1 MALSRGW
8 NYFYN
13 VELVYVADEVQVG
26 FKYMELLKFDDK
38 PQLAWNNQST
48 GSSYIFVCILKIQKT

>member
-26 FKYMELLKFDDK
+26 FKYMELLKM
-38 PQLAWNNQST
+38 S
-48 GSSYIFVCILKIQKT
+48 LKMECQAK

>member
-8 NYFYN
+8 NYFYD

-26 FKYMELLKFDDK
+26 FKYMELLKFHDK
-38 PQLAWNNQST
+38 PHIHVYGN
-48 GSSYIFVCILKIQKT
+48 YH